1 MEKRE
6 KPWNRVFHI
15 VEKENCV
22 YNKSLWIFV
31 KEKNVR
37 IWIGYRKRKR
47 HIREQRNKEWSRVMV
62 RWSADDIIY
71 EDEQILVCRKHS
83 GMAVQSAR
91 VGQMDLESELRNYR
105 NGNYI
110 GIVQR
115 LDQPVEGVLVF
126 GKTPQ
131 ATAWLNK
138 QHQNGMMKKEYLAV
152 FTGTPVKEKQGIWED
167 YLIKDGKTNTS
178 RVTGKK
184 DRMAKKAVL
193 SYRIMDWRDDRG
205 LAEIRLGTGRHHQIR
220 VQMAHA
226 GMPLVGDRK
235 YNPGQNSQ
243 EPLALCSAK
252 LGFQHPV
259 TKKQLEFQVQPAG
272 MAFKRH

>member
-37 IWIGYRKRKR
+37 IWIGYRKR
-47 HIREQRNKEWSRVMV
+47 HIREQRNKEWSRAMV

-115 LDQPVEGVLVF
+115 LDQPVEPEPEPEGC
-126 GKTPQ
+126 
-131 ATAWLNK
+131 
-138 QHQNGMMKKEYLAV
+138 
-152 FTGTPVKEKQGIWED
+152 
-167 YLIKDGKTNTS
+167 
-178 RVTGKK
+178 
-184 DRMAKKAVL
+184 
-193 SYRIMDWRDDRG
+193 
-205 LAEIRLGTGRHHQIR
+205 
-220 VQMAHA
+220 HA
-226 GMPLVGDRK
+226 G
-235 YNPGQNSQ
+235 
-243 EPLALCSAK
+243 SARFPFPHK
-252 LGFQHPV
+252 ETERLHHPPANCPYRP
-259 TKKQLEFQVQPAG
+259 QLQQYP
-272 MAFKRH
+272 R

>member
-1 MEKRE
+1 MQSF
-6 KPWNRVFHI
+6 NI
-15 VEKENCV
+15 QDCI
-22 YNKSLWIFV
+22 L
-31 KEKNVR
+31 
-37 IWIGYRKRKR
+37 
-47 HIREQRNKEWSRVMV
+47 
-62 RWSADDIIY
+62 Y
-71 EDEQILVCRKHS
+71 EDKDILVCHKPA
-83 GMAVQSAR
+83 GVAVQSAR
-91 VGQMDLESELRNYR
+91 FGMADMESSLKNHLALKTPGKMPYL
-105 NGNYI
+105 
-110 GIVQR
+110 GIIHR

-220 VQMAHA
+220 VQMAHH
-226 GMPLVGDRK
+226 GMPLWADGK
-235 YNPGQNSQ
+235 YKKKEDMLEAEQGT
-243 EPLALCSAK
+243 AIGLCAWR
-252 LGFQHPV
+252 
-259 TKKQLEFQVQPAG
+259 LEFAHPKTGKKMKFEVQPEGACFQEFSE
-272 MAFKRH
+272 AIKP

>member
-47 HIREQRNKEWSRVMV
+47 HIREQRNKEWSRAMV

-152 FTGTPVKEKQGIWED
+152 FTGTPVKEKQGIGD
-167 YLIKDGKTNTS
+167 TIISDIPSKNSTSNTGGVIYSFKSFSIRITFNYCFIPAAFLLYLPNSEISSIFSFLKTGPSTQILHP
-178 RVTGKK
+178 
-184 DRMAKKAVL
+184 VL
-193 SYRIMDWRDDRG
+193 S
-205 LAEIRLGTGRHHQIR
+205 T
-220 VQMAHA
+220 
-226 GMPLVGDRK
+226 
-235 YNPGQNSQ
+235 
-243 EPLALCSAK
+243 
-252 LGFQHPV
+252 QH
-259 TKKQLEFQVQPAG
+259 
-272 MAFKRH
+272 

>member
-37 IWIGYRKRKR
+37 IWIGYRKR
-47 HIREQRNKEWSRVMV
+47 HIREQRNKEWSRAMV

-138 QHQNGMMKKEYLAV
+138 QHQKRVSGCFYRHTSKRKAGYLGGLSYKRRKNQY
-152 FTGTPVKEKQGIWED
+152 FTG
-167 YLIKDGKTNTS
+167 DG
-178 RVTGKK
+178 
-184 DRMAKKAVL
+184 
-193 SYRIMDWRDDRG
+193 
-205 LAEIRLGTGRHHQIR
+205 
-220 VQMAHA
+220 
-226 GMPLVGDRK
+226 
-235 YNPGQNSQ
+235 
-243 EPLALCSAK
+243 
-252 LGFQHPV
+252 
-259 TKKQLEFQVQPAG
+259 
-272 MAFKRH
+272 

>member
-1 MEKRE
+1 MQSF
-6 KPWNRVFHI
+6 NI
-15 VEKENCV
+15 QDCI
-22 YNKSLWIFV
+22 L
-31 KEKNVR
+31 
-37 IWIGYRKRKR
+37 
-47 HIREQRNKEWSRVMV
+47 
-62 RWSADDIIY
+62 Y
-71 EDEQILVCRKHS
+71 EDKDILVCHKPA
-83 GMAVQSAR
+83 GVAVQSAR
-91 VGQMDLESELRNYR
+91 FGMADMESSLKNHLALKTPGKMPYL
-105 NGNYI
+105 
-110 GIVQR
+110 GIIHR

-220 VQMAHA
+220 VQMAHH
-226 GMPLVGDRK
+226 GMPLWADGK
-235 YNPGQNSQ
+235 YKKKEEMLEAEQGT
-243 EPLALCSAK
+243 AIGLCAWR
-252 LGFQHPV
+252 
-259 TKKQLEFQVQPAG
+259 LEFAHPKTGKKMKFEVQPEGACFQEFSE
-272 MAFKRH
+272 AIKP

>member
-1 MEKRE
+1 MREEQIQEAPVKVLLVGVDVGEEPDFERSMEE
-6 KPWNRVFHI
+6 LASLAEAA
-15 VEKENCV
+15 EKEV
-22 YNKSLWIFV
+22 
-31 KEKNVR
+31 
-37 IWIGYRKRKR
+37 
-47 HIREQRNKEWSRVMV
+47 
-62 RWSADDIIY
+62 A
-71 EDEQILVCRKHS
+71 
-83 GMAVQSAR
+83 
-91 VGQMDLESELRNYR
+91 GQ
-105 NGNYI
+105 
-110 GIVQR
+110 IVQR

-220 VQMAHA
+220 VQLSHE
-226 GMPLVGDRK
+226 GLPLLGDRK
-235 YNPGQNSQ
+235 YNPSGEKGTS
-243 EPLALCSAK
+243 LGLCSSC
-252 LGFQHPV
+252 
-259 TKKQLEFQVQPAG
+259 LEFKHPRTGKMMKFETEPQG
-272 MAFKRH
+272 SAFLDFVKKV

>member
-1 MEKRE
+1 
-6 KPWNRVFHI
+6 
-15 VEKENCV
+15 
-22 YNKSLWIFV
+22 
-31 KEKNVR
+31 
-37 IWIGYRKRKR
+37 
-47 HIREQRNKEWSRVMV
+47 MV

-220 VQMAHA
+220 VQMAHHGQDGVDYSVYSAIAPKACLWSTARWLWTNNA
-226 GMPLVGDRK
+226 GGGYGTGPFKTFGVRCFMEDLGVKHHFVQKDGVWEIPLP
-235 YNPGQNSQ
+235 Y
-243 EPLALCSAK
+243 
-252 LGFQHPV
+252 
-259 TKKQLEFQVQPAG
+259 
-272 MAFKRH
+272 AFE

>member
-220 VQMAHA
+220 VQMAHH
-226 GMPLVGDRK
+226 GMPLWADGK
-235 YNPGQNSQ
+235 YKKKEEMLEAEQGT
-243 EPLALCSAK
+243 AIGLCAWR
-252 LGFQHPV
+252 
-259 TKKQLEFQVQPAG
+259 LEFTHPKTG
-272 MAFKRH
+272 KK

>member
-37 IWIGYRKRKR
+37 IWIGYRKR
-47 HIREQRNKEWSRVMV
+47 HIREQRNKEWSRAMV

-167 YLIKDGKTNTS
+167 YLIKDGRTNTS
-178 RVTGKK
+178 SVCEPDTPG
-184 DRMAKKAVL
+184 AKKAELHYKVL
-193 SYRIMDWRDDRG
+193 QQKDAFT
-205 LAEIRLGTGRHHQIR
+205 LAEITLKTGRHHQIR
-220 VQMAHA
+220 VQMSHL
-226 GMPLVGDRK
+226 GCPIVGDRK
-235 YNPGQNSQ
+235 YGTTEDPSSDFHGLQ
-243 EPLALCSAK
+243 LFACRLTLK
-252 LGFQHPV
+252 HPR
-259 TKKQLEFQVQPAG
+259 THKQLEFLLPETCYAVNL
-272 MAFKRH
+272 